1 MAITTKIIIVGLIV
15 FVTKALAGKEVFIR
29 HYSSASDSVLS
40 IKYQKQNIAG

>member
-1 MAITTKIIIVGLIV
+1 MAITTKIITVGLIV

-29 HYSSASDSVLS
+29 KYFASDSVLL